1 LPFNLGGSSIS
12 TCYGHRVMIFGFLPQ
27 NVKMQAVYVA
37 FSIAWLKA
45 GVEPQ
50 PEDRA
55 SAIGRQGPQAW
66 RQRPDVA

>member
-1 LPFNLGGSSIS
+1 L

-27 NVKMQAVYVA
+27 NVKMQAVAVA

-55 SAIGRQGPQAW
+55 SATASGAAGLAPETGCGVTALSRSS
-66 RQRPDVA
+66 

>member
-1 LPFNLGGSSIS
+1 
-12 TCYGHRVMIFGFLPQ
+12 MIFGFLPQ
-27 NVKMQAVYVA
+27 NVKMQAVAVA

-50 PEDRA
+50 PEGRA
-55 SAIGRQGPQAW
+55 SAIGRQGPQTW